1 MRIYVEKPKVT
12 RIVPD
17 ASKQD
22 RRSEGGIR
30 GEVHPILRLQRTIG
44 NQAVQRLLQGRTDDQ
59 RQSPASIQAWFNQL
73 QSVNDARGGA
83 GEEGDL
89 VDQRV
94 DGIIARD
101 NGDGDGDGATAGA
114 GAIPAS
120 AAPPAPAR
128 PRPINVRNG
137 PSHAPIDSGDSVGM
151 SIAITITSSSG
162 VDADM
167 AAIQDSEQVSLSKNH
182 TGSMVGLAPIASST
196 SSFMP
201 GFPIPDDQHAT
212 SRSFLLDRF
221 DNQGGAGSFEK
232 EQLDIFTDAAGGV
245 TSPTAIPSSGYIIKR
260 EFSSSGTSVVLK
272 TSKRGANVTV
282 GGFSSAAG
290 PSAMQSDT
298 VTLRT

>member
-101 NGDGDGDGATAGA
+101 NGDGDGDGAT
-114 GAIPAS
+114 
-120 AAPPAPAR
+120 
-128 PRPINVRNG
+128 
-137 PSHAPIDSGDSVGM
+137 
-151 SIAITITSSSG
+151 
-162 VDADM
+162 
-167 AAIQDSEQVSLSKNH
+167 
-182 TGSMVGLAPIASST
+182 
-196 SSFMP
+196 
-201 GFPIPDDQHAT
+201 
-212 SRSFLLDRF
+212 
-221 DNQGGAGSFEK
+221 
-232 EQLDIFTDAAGGV
+232 
-245 TSPTAIPSSGYIIKR
+245 
-260 EFSSSGTSVVLK
+260 
-272 TSKRGANVTV
+272 
-282 GGFSSAAG
+282 
-290 PSAMQSDT
+290 
-298 VTLRT
+298 